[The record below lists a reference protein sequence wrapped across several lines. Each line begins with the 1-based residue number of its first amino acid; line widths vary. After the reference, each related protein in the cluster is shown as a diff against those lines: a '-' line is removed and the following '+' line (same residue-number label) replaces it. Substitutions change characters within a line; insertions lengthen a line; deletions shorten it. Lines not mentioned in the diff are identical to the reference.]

1 MGVTV
6 RAVAPSGA
14 EVETVSQNIE
24 GSKPPLRVLRGEG
37 MFANGILILHSLL

>member
-1 MGVTV
+1 MGVAV
-6 RAVAPSGA
+6 RAVALSEM
-14 EVETVSQNIE
+14 EVEAVSQNIE